1 MPRPQWV
8 RGGGGQADVDSP
20 HVRSST
26 SKHAAPPPS
35 GSGRV
40 QTATHLC
47 VHGCMFAT
55 HHTPAVAWTY
65 VCMCACMH
73 ACMVCMHACMHGM
86 HVCMCVCMYV
96 CVVTTLQPWHGPKR
110 HESREAAHGRVDLVQ
125 PQLVRAIAPVM
136 LCYVMLC
143 YVMVQPQLVR
153 AMAPAATRREMTT
166 SAQRGEYAAVVG
178 LRSCSGATQL

>member
-143 YVMVQPQLVR
+143 YVMLCYG
-153 AMAPAATRREMTT
+153 PATARTRHGTCGNPTGDDDLSSEGR
-166 SAQRGEYAAVVG
+166 V
-178 LRSCSGATQL
+178 RSCSGATQL